1 MSFDSTLKTAGDQIE
16 LVIDTWTRPIKP
28 HLQSISRFL
37 IVATFYEDALR
48 IVAQW
53 GIQLA
58 YLSERCHLPRVL
70 TGMYL
75 VLNVAS
81 MLVFSSFIITKRHV
95 TISVVALLAVVG
107 TQALMYGL
115 VFDMLFFLRNLSIM
129 GGLLLCLSES
139 LLRRHSSQKSST
151 MFALPQMSESER
163 HKYFQLAGRVL
174 LVLLFVGFIFNGEW
188 GFLRVTFSLI
198 GFAACVMVAVGFR
211 ARWSATFLVSLLC
224 VMNMLLNNW
233 TGLSGSQRDFVKYD
247 FFQTLS
253 IVGGLLLL
261 ISIGPGG
268 LSYDEKKKEF

>member
-1 MSFDSTLKTAGDQIE
+1 MAAESSLRAAGDQIE
-16 LVIDTWTRPIKP
+16 HAIDTWTRPIKP
-28 HLQSISRFL
+28 HLPAISRFL

-70 TGMYL
+70 TGLYL
-75 VLNVAS
+75 GFNVMS
-81 MLVFSSFIITKRHV
+81 MLAFSTCIITKRHV
-95 TISVVALLAVVG
+95 TVSVIALATVVA
-107 TQALMYGL
+107 TQAIMYGL
-115 VFDMLFFLRNLSIM
+115 VFDMLFFLRNLSIT
-129 GGLLLCLSES
+129 GGLLLVLSES
-139 LLRRHSSQKSST
+139 LLRRQSSNKSSV
-151 MFALPQMSESER
+151 MFSLPQMSENER
-163 HKYFQLAGRVL
+163 HKYFQLMGRVL

-188 GFLRVTFSLI
+188 SIMRIVFSLI
-198 GFAACVMVAVGFR
+198 GLAACVMVIVGFR
-211 ARWSATFLVSLLC
+211 AKWSATFLVSLLC
-224 VMNMLLNNW
+224 IMNVLLNNW
-233 TGLSGSQRDFVKYD
+233 FNLSGYQRDFVKYD